1 MRLVRSS
8 PLAPASRR
16 RPYLRRASNISGC
29 EVSGHAIILGSGR
42 KSANERRLLMA
53 MAGLYVGTSSSL
65 PRANPGCNQQISVHT
80 AVALFPAGGTAIH
93 PAIPW
98 WLWWNILSAD
108 APMVAV
114 LWAALLSHAS
124 GSRLHVV
131 DGTILFLAVWL
142 IYIGDRLLDGWTAKN
157 RAVLRE
163 RHRYCEG
170 HRTILAGL
178 LGVACI
184 AIFLL
189 TFGYLP
195 SGEINAGVKLGALL
209 IAYMMSIHIGRAR
222 LASLLPKELVVG
234 SLFAAGVTLPF
245 WSRFTQFR
253 SETFVPWLLF
263 ALLCSL
269 NCLSIE
275 CWETGRFWDSSR
287 TGHPPLVRWAS
298 SRLGPIAA
306 TLSIA
311 ALLAY
316 GVALVTE
323 GVSRPELMAVCLG
336 ALLIL
341 FLNYASDRLSP
352 AALRVLAD
360 AALAVP
366 ALMALAIQ
374 S

>member
-1 MRLVRSS
+1 
-8 PLAPASRR
+8 
-16 RPYLRRASNISGC
+16 
-29 EVSGHAIILGSGR
+29 
-42 KSANERRLLMA
+42 MA

-234 SLFAAGVTLPF
+234 SGQRATHPSLCLGQECQ
-245 WSRFTQFR
+245 WSRSSMSTWTSPTNMR
-253 SETFVPWLLF
+253 SSFQVSPSKPTLR
-263 ALLCSL
+263 
-269 NCLSIE
+269 CL
-275 CWETGRFWDSSR
+275 RR
-287 TGHPPLVRWAS
+287 KLRPPS
-298 SRLGPIAA
+298 AA
-306 TLSIA
+306 KT
-311 ALLAY
+311 Y
-316 GVALVTE
+316 C
-323 GVSRPELMAVCLG
+323 AV
-336 ALLIL
+336 IL
-341 FLNYASDRLSP
+341 
-352 AALRVLAD
+352 
-360 AALAVP
+360 
-366 ALMALAIQ
+366 
-374 S
+374 

>member
-1 MRLVRSS
+1 
-8 PLAPASRR
+8 
-16 RPYLRRASNISGC
+16 
-29 EVSGHAIILGSGR
+29 
-42 KSANERRLLMA
+42 
-53 MAGLYVGTSSSL
+53 
-65 PRANPGCNQQISVHT
+65 
-80 AVALFPAGGTAIH
+80 
-93 PAIPW
+93 
-98 WLWWNILSAD
+98 
-108 APMVAV
+108 
-114 LWAALLSHAS
+114 
-124 GSRLHVV
+124 LHVV